1 MGMGDFWP
9 LLGLR
14 IHAPNGLELRYVG
27 DGELAALAALAR
39 DGVHD
44 PSQMPFTQPW
54 TDTSPEGRALA
65 TVQWHWRNR
74 AGWRPDD
81 WRCPFA
87 VVVDGEVVGVQE
99 LFADDFGVTRE
110 VRTGSWLGLAHHGRG
125 IGTRMRTAALAFLF
139 DHLGAATA
147 VSDAWEDNAASLGVS
162 RKLGYRDDGI
172 EYGSRR
178 GRRVM
183 TRRVRLDAE
192 DWRAR
197 DRPTVRVDGLE
208 RCRAWFDATVP
219 GWLGAD
225 VASSV

>member
-1 MGMGDFWP
+1 VGTGEFWP

-14 IHAPNGLELRYVG
+14 VRARDGLELRYP
-27 DGELAALAALAR
+27 DDDDLAALAALAR

-44 PSQMPFTQPW
+44 PSDMPFTQPW
-54 TDTSPEGRALA
+54 TDTSPEGRAVA
-65 TVQWHWRNR
+65 TIQWQWRNR
-74 AGWRPDD
+74 AAWRPDD

-87 VVVDGEVVGVQE
+87 VIVGGAVVGVQE
-99 LFADDFGVTRE
+99 LFADNFGVSRE
-110 VRTGSWLGLAHHGRG
+110 VRTGSWLGLAHHRRG

-147 VSDAWEDNAASLGVS
+147 VSDAWEDNTASLGVS

-183 TRRVRLDAE
+183 TQRLRLDVT
-192 DWRAR
+192 DWRTRERPAVEVEGLDAAR
-197 DRPTVRVDGLE
+197 G
-208 RCRAWFDATVP
+208 WFDASVP
-219 GWLGAD
+219 GWPVTG
-225 VASSV
+225 S